1 MASYCTILAVAFLG
15 AFNGP
20 WYLLLVGAAVLAAIA
35 IHSQRQ
41 YRPRFADTGMVA
53 VFDTA
58 AHASVGH
65 ALVAS
70 LAAYALGVAA
80 RLMFL

>member
-35 IHSQRQ
+35 LYNQRQ
-41 YRPRFADTGMVA
+41 YRPRFSETGMVA

-58 AHASVGH
+58 AHASAAH
-65 ALVAS
+65 ALLAS
-70 LAAYALGVAA
+70 LAAYGLGAVA
-80 RLMFL
+80 RLIFL